1 MSAIKTVQFIDAI
14 GQRVTYVY
22 DLEALLEVVYTKEN
36 GEVRRVDY
44 NTAYPSKTGEEAVT
58 WFTFNMYRLEL
69 GLMRHGQEFSINYS
83 TTEGY
88 NQRQL
93 KLFR

>member
-1 MSAIKTVQFIDAI
+1 MSAIKTIKFIDPI

-22 DLEALLEVVYTKEN
+22 DLEALLEVVYTAEH

-44 NTAYPSKTGEEAVT
+44 NTAYPSKSGEDAVS
-58 WFTFNMYRLEL
+58 WFTFNMFRLEL
-69 GLMRHGQEFSINYS
+69 GLMRHGREFSVDYS